1 LLEAGVA
8 ADLYICLFGGLEIRQ
23 GDAPITAF
31 ISNKAPALLAY
42 LAVTRR
48 PQQRDTLAALLWGEM
63 GDADAKNNLR
73 QALTS
78 LRKTLDPFLEITRDT
93 VALRSDA
100 PLVVDVT
107 AFVQTLRDARQSPA
121 EANVTLLQ
129 RAADLYRGDFLEGF
143 LVRDAPEFEEWALA
157 QRTRYREL
165 ALQALHTLTTAHL
178 DSADYTA
185 AIDAAGRLLA
195 LDGWRE
201 EGYRQLMLALARTG
215 QYTAALSQY
224 QQCRSVMRAAFDA
237 EPAEETTALYARIRA
252 ALHGPRHNLPAALT
266 GFVGRT
272 AEMTLVRQKLAN
284 PACRLL
290 TIVGPGGA
298 GKSRLALE
306 AAAALAPAFL
316 NGVWFASLAAANA
329 GEPEALATTLAAALQ
344 IPTGAGELK
353 RQVIGYLRQRELL
366 LVLDNLEHLLNDIGW
381 LSELLAAAPDVK
393 ILATSRE
400 RLNLQAEQIV
410 HLGGLPTPAADH
422 AEPEKFAAVALF
434 ARRARRVEPDFA
446 LTPQTAPAVI
456 QICQTV
462 GGLPLGIEL
471 AAAWVSHYSCP
482 EIAAAMAAN
491 LDFLA
496 STHRDASPR
505 QRSLRAAFDHSWRLL
520 AASEQQAFTRLAVFC
535 GSFTREAAAA
545 VAAVPAATLA
555 ALVDKSL
562 VRKDGAERYDLHE
575 VLRHFAVEQWQAQ
588 PDAMAAI
595 TPRHSQF
602 YLALLAQQTE
612 QFKGRA
618 QKEALSTVGQ
628 ELENVRAAWHTA
640 VAQRQMA
647 LIEAALE
654 ALYHFYMLR
663 SWLAEG
669 LEMFRSARLALA
681 ADDDRAAQQQVTA
694 RLALREAKFLLTL
707 ARFEEAQTLLENALA
722 TLAASDAPGE
732 VATARY
738 YLGQVCA
745 STGAYAAAEEHVRA
759 SLAMRRALNDP
770 WGQAVSLLEL
780 GGLDFYRGHYAA
792 AQRHC
797 AEGLHLAEE
806 IGDLQ
811 TIAHLLTGLSIV
823 ARQLGDMAAAQR
835 YAERGLAVY
844 EELESPYGRIQ
855 SLLTLGGLAVAQGDW
870 PSARPYFEQ
879 ALTASRALGY
889 LSGEADSHY
898 RLGQV
903 ATALGESARA
913 ADHFRQALRLAAAIQ
928 EAPLILDALAAA
940 AILLAEQ
947 PSPETASLLA
957 WLLDQPELDAQ
968 RRGELAARLA
978 RQPAPIRAALN
989 LQEAAGMAI
998 ALINRLHI

>member
-1 LLEAGVA
+1 
-8 ADLYICLFGGLEIRQ
+8 
-23 GDAPITAF
+23 
-31 ISNKAPALLAY
+31 
-42 LAVTRR
+42 
-48 PQQRDTLAALLWGEM
+48 M

-107 AFVQTLRDARQSPA
+107 AFVQTLRATPGSRRQKRTSPSCSARP
-121 EANVTLLQ
+121 T
-129 RAADLYRGDFLEGF
+129 LYRGDFLEGF

-738 YLGQVCA
+738 YLGPGLRVHGGVCG
-745 STGAYAAAEEHVRA
+745 S
-759 SLAMRRALNDP
+759 RRACP
-770 WGQAVSLLEL
+770 CQS
-780 GGLDFYRGHYAA
+780 GHAP
-792 AQRHC
+792 R
-797 AEGLHLAEE
+797 
-806 IGDLQ
+806 
-811 TIAHLLTGLSIV
+811 
-823 ARQLGDMAAAQR
+823 
-835 YAERGLAVY
+835 AERPVGT
-844 EELESPYGRIQ
+844 G
-855 SLLTLGGLAVAQGDW
+855 
-870 PSARPYFEQ
+870 
-879 ALTASRALGY
+879 
-889 LSGEADSHY
+889 
-898 RLGQV
+898 
-903 ATALGESARA
+903 
-913 ADHFRQALRLAAAIQ
+913 RLAAGTGGPRLLSRTLCGGA
-928 EAPLILDALAAA
+928 APL
-940 AILLAEQ
+940 
-947 PSPETASLLA
+947 
-957 WLLDQPELDAQ
+957 
-968 RRGELAARLA
+968 RRGTPPGRGDRRSADHRP
-978 RQPAPIRAALN
+978 PAHRVEHRRPSTGGYGCRPTL
-989 LQEAAGMAI
+989 
-998 ALINRLHI
+998 R

>member
-1 LLEAGVA
+1 MV
-8 ADLYICLFGGLEIRQ
+8 ADLQICVFGGLEIRL
-23 GDAPITAF
+23 GDARVTAF

-42 LAVTRR
+42 LAVTGRA
-48 PQQRDTLAALLWGEM
+48 QQRDTLAALFWGEM

-93 VALRSDA
+93 AALRSGA
-100 PLVVDVT
+100 PVLVDVT
-107 AFVQTLRDARQSPA
+107 AFAQALRDARQASPA
-121 EANVTLLQ
+121 ARVTLLQ
-129 RAADLYRGDFLEGF
+129 NATDLYRGDFLEGF

-165 ALQALHTLTTAHL
+165 ALQALHTLTTCYL
-178 DSADYTA
+178 DSADYAA
-185 AIDAAGRLLA
+185 AIDAASRLLA

-215 QYTAALSQY
+215 QLAAALSQY

-252 ALHGPRHNLPAALT
+252 ALNGPRHNLPAPLT
-266 GFVGRT
+266 GFVGRS
-272 AEMTLVRQKLAN
+272 AEMTLLHQKIAS

-290 TIVGPGGA
+290 TIMGPGGA

-306 AAAALAPAFL
+306 AAAALTPAFL
-316 NGVWFASLAAANA
+316 NGVWFASLAATAA
-329 GEPEALATTLAAALQ
+329 GEPEALFTTLAAALQ

-353 RQVIGYLRQRELL
+353 RQVTGYLRQRELL
-366 LVLDNLEHLLNDIGW
+366 LVLDNLEHLLDDIGW
-381 LSELLAAAPDVK
+381 LSDLLAAAPDVK

-400 RLNLQAEQIV
+400 RLNLQAEQIL

-422 AEPEKFAAVALF
+422 AEPEQFAAVSLF
-434 ARRARRVEPDFA
+434 ARRARRVQPDFA
-446 LTPQTAPAVI
+446 LTPDVAPAVI

-520 AASEQQAFTRLAVFC
+520 RAPEQQAFARLAIFR
-535 GSFTREAAAA
+535 GGFTREAAAA
-545 VAAVPAATLA
+545 VAAVPAAALA
-555 ALVDKSL
+555 ALADKSL
-562 VRKDGAERYDLHE
+562 VRKDAAERYDLHE
-575 VLRHFAVEQWQAQ
+575 VLRGFAEEQWQTQ
-588 PDAMAAI
+588 PDAMAAF
-595 TPRHSQF
+595 TPRHSQY
-602 YLALLAQQTE
+602 YLALLAGQTE
-612 QFKGRA
+612 RFKSRA
-618 QKEALSTVGQ
+618 QKEALFTVGQ
-628 ELENVRAAWHTA
+628 ELENVRAAWHSA
-640 VAQRQMA
+640 VAQRQTA

-654 ALYHFYMLR
+654 PLYHFYMLR

-681 ADDDRAAQQQVTA
+681 ADENKAPAQEQVTA

-707 ARFEEAQTLLENALA
+707 ARFEEAQTLLQGALT
-722 TLAASDAPGE
+722 TLAEGDAPAE

-745 STGAYAAAEEHVRA
+745 STGAYTAAEDHVRA
-759 SLAMRRALNDP
+759 SLATRRALDDR

-797 AEGLHLAEE
+797 TEGLHLAEE

-855 SLLTLGGLAVAQGDW
+855 SLLTLGGLAVAQDDC
-870 PSARPYFEQ
+870 PRARPYFEQ
-879 ALTASRALGY
+879 ALTASRALGF

-903 ATALGESARA
+903 ATALGEPSRA

-940 AILLAEQ
+940 AVLLADQ
-947 PSPETASLLA
+947 PSPETAALLA

-968 RRGELAARLA
+968 RRRVLAAQLA
-978 RQPAPIRAALN
+978 GQPAAARVALN
-989 LQEAAGMAI
+989 LNEAAGMAI
-998 ALINRLHI
+998 ALIDRLHI